1 MAVDFN
7 SILEEEIKQNNK
19 PRTDIDFQNIMEE
32 EAKPS
37 QYNNINTGNIGTT
50 NESIPDINSKKE
62 AMQFAAT
69 MGFADTYRGI
79 KQIFSLSE
87 EQMKRDQAKLNQIF
101 ANKEYGRA
109 AFGAYMGGVVADPFG
124 WVIPVAKAKS
134 VSSLVKQGVAFGTG
148 FGAVGYTDESQF
160 DKDTEFWEQKLYQ
173 AGLGAVGGG
182 VITGTIGIAGRKALG
197 FDEGVDLAKVTDD
210 VEANRIKKE
219 RRNKINLANQD
230 EDQLTLLDSLREKY
244 TRPLWDKMTKN
255 PLAYSLG
262 GAGAYTGL
270 NYLEEGSNAEDYLLN
285 TGLTVMGFFAGKKFG
300 SYLQTK
306 DSIQAALYDLNPN
319 VHMRPEI
326 HTAWKQM
333 KGVMQGH
340 SGALANLHSDLSKL
354 SDDENKL
361 AYQLFTGDIDE
372 GILRK
377 EGAVLNLS
385 SEQIDNIVSLGDK
398 KIEVMK
404 KIGEDMRDAGILSD
418 DVFRTN
424 MDTYMK
430 TTYELLE
437 KAKRGDKEAKAK
449 LNKFQENMSKI
460 TGDSVRERGTILD
473 TNLTKTQMQKKVLDY
488 RQERKADFKLR
499 KDYEKK
505 YPDANEEGLPP
516 SFDKKKSGKIINRVE
531 DKADP
536 NYVKGADELDQ
547 PSNYGVIVKYDKETD
562 TYDIVGQLT
571 KKQKAEL
578 GEIENAALSISRL
591 SQDLTTT
598 LGIGR
603 FYSAIYD
610 EGIAKGFVFDE
621 TRLLNNKLKED
632 GLSLSSRLGS
642 DGKAQYTDAAV
653 SQTELEI
660 FNLRQ
665 LLSRTLS
672 KEDRKPLL
680 DEFERL
686 KKQLTEQKADANKRA
701 NKIKKEVTA
710 AFNSNDAADKLG
722 LRRVGNDKFTS
733 IVDETR
739 DIPKYGKL
747 NNTLMSKDAF
757 RDIELLSRVRED
769 TYRKGLFNKY
779 FKLQRFWKKTKTV
792 YNPAVHLN
800 NFLSNFSLLFMSNG
814 KFSDLAASLKEFKQI
829 LRYERGEITKDDL
842 PQDLRELYD
851 EGGLSA
857 DLISAEMKQEGRLLS
872 RYDDY
877 VNTFKLNKVEK
888 DGDFMNAA
896 LDSAKLQLEKGER
909 IYGKADRWASDWYQL
924 EDKVFRYA
932 LYKSRRKQINP
943 KTGKLY
949 TKEEAAADAIRY
961 FVDYDITS
969 RSVNALRNSLVPF
982 LSYSYRI
989 IPILLETAVVRPEK
1003 FAVLAAMGYVAN
1015 DLATDVAGSDKD
1027 KQAIERR
1034 LMQKYRSKDMFENP
1048 IISMP
1053 YSNIRLPY
1061 DGNNGGAKYFDISRK
1076 LPGSNVFELG
1086 GDIPS
1091 AIPFLPSVSQPGGPV
1106 VDAYNVFIEGRDS
1119 FTGQKFKEMGLSA
1132 GEVFRNR
1139 ALKYAKQF
1147 VPNLPFSAIPGLEGT
1162 DINPASRKI
1171 NQSLS
1176 NYRTL
1181 SDPLSPTEALMS
1193 TLGFTVNTADI
1204 GRLATLKSKEIQTLT
1219 KQYTSEIR
1227 DLEKQRLK
1235 NNIDIDEFRE
1245 KYKILQERFKK
1256 EMDGLAE

>member
-1 MAVDFN
+1 MSVDFN
-7 SILEEEIKQNNK
+7 SILQEEIRQQN
-19 PRTDIDFQNIMEE
+19 PSQADIDFKSIMEE
-32 EAKPS
+32 ETKPS
-37 QYNNINTGNIGTT
+37 QYNNINTGNIGTI

-79 KQIFSLSE
+79 KQIAGLGE
-87 EQMKRDQAKLNQIF
+87 EQMKRDQAKLNRIF

-134 VSSLVKQGVAFGTG
+134 ISSLVKQGIAFGAG
-148 FGAVGYTDESQF
+148 FGAVGYTDQSQY
-160 DKDTEFWEQKLYQ
+160 DSDTELWEQKLYQ

-182 VITGTIGIAGRKALG
+182 IITGTIGIVGRKALG
-197 FDEGVDLAKVTDD
+197 FDEGADVAKISDD

-219 RRNKINLANQD
+219 RRNKINNINQN

-244 TRPLWDKMTKN
+244 TRPLWDNMTKN
-255 PLAYSLG
+255 PLSYSLG

-326 HTAWKQM
+326 YKSWKQM
-333 KGVMQGH
+333 KGVMQTH
-340 SGALANLHSDLSKL
+340 SGSLANLHSKLAQL

-385 SEQIDNIVSLGDK
+385 SKQIDNIISLGDD
-398 KIEVMK
+398 KIKVMK
-404 KIGEDMRDAGILSD
+404 EIGEDMRDAGILSD

-430 TTYELLE
+430 TTYELIE
-437 KAKRGDKEAKAK
+437 KAKRGDTKAKAK
-449 LNKFQENMSKI
+449 LNKFQQNMSKI
-460 TGDSVRERGTILD
+460 TGDSLRERGTLLD
-473 TNLTKTQMQKKVLDY
+473 TGLTKKEMQKKVLEY
-488 RQERKADFKLR
+488 REERKADFKLR

-505 YPDANEEGLPP
+505 YPNADEANLPP
-516 SFDKKKSGKIINRVE
+516 SFDRKKSGKIINRVSDE
-531 DKADP
+531 ADP
-536 NYVKGADELDQ
+536 NYTKGVDDLDQ
-547 PSNYGVIVKYDKETD
+547 PSNYGVIVKYDKDTD

-578 GEIENAALSISRL
+578 GEIENAALSIARL

-598 LGIGR
+598 LGLGR
-603 FYSAIYD
+603 FYSSIYD

-621 TRLLNNKLKED
+621 ASLLSK
-632 GLSLSSRLGS
+632 RLGEEGLRQS
-642 DGKAQYTDAAV
+642 SKLGAGGKIQYVNNDITE
-653 SQTELEI
+653 TELNL
-660 FNLRQ
+660 FNIRE
-665 LLSRTLS
+665 LLGRTPS
-672 KEDRKPLL
+672 KEGRQPLL
-680 DEFERL
+680 KQYEQL
-686 KKQLTEQKADANKRA
+686 KKQLTKQKTDANKKA
-701 NKIKKEVTA
+701 NLIKKQVNA
-710 AFNSNDAADKLG
+710 AFKSDNAANALG

-733 IVDETR
+733 EVDETR
-739 DIPKYGKL
+739 DIPRYGKL
-747 NNTLMSKDAF
+747 NNTLMDKDAF

-792 YNPAVHLN
+792 YNPAVHVN
-800 NFLSNFSLLFMSNG
+800 NFVSNFSLLYMSNG
-814 KFSDLAASLKEFKQI
+814 KFSDLGAALKEFKQI

-842 PQDLRELYD
+842 PQDLRDLYD

-857 DLISAEMKQEGRLLS
+857 DLVSAEMKQEGRLLNK
-872 RYDDY
+872 YDEYADTY
-877 VNTFKLNKVEK
+877 KLNKIEK

-896 LDSAKLQLEKGER
+896 LDSAQLQLEKGQR

-943 KTGKLY
+943 ETGKLY

-961 FVDYDITS
+961 FVDYDISS

-1015 DLATDVAGSDKD
+1015 DIATDFAGSDKD
-1027 KQAIERR
+1027 KQALERR

-1091 AIPFLPSVSQPGGPV
+1091 TVPFLPSVSQPGGPV

-1119 FTGQKFKEMGLSA
+1119 FTGQKFKEMGLSS

-1147 VPNLPFSAIPGLEGT
+1147 VPNIPIPGT

-1181 SDPLSPTEALMS
+1181 SDPLSPTEAVMS

-1204 GRLATLKSKEIQTLT
+1204 GRLSTLKSKEIQSLT
-1219 KQYTSEIR
+1219 KEYAGEIR
-1227 DLEKQRLK
+1227 ALETNRIKG
-1235 NNIDIDEFRE
+1235 NMDFEEFKE
-1245 KYKILQERFKK
+1245 EYKKLQERFKK
-1256 EMDGLAE
+1256 EMEELAE